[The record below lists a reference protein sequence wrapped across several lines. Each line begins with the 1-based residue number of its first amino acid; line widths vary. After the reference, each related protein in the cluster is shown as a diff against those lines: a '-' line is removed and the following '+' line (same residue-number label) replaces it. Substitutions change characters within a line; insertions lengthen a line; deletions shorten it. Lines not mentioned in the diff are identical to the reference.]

1 VVTAFPVSRAVQ
13 TDEPARTKSVLPRRV
28 TTILAGLLLLFLL
41 YLALVAG
48 KTALADLYFSRANR
62 VLNQWTAA
70 RALPSV
76 EQWASVRNV
85 MLDALSLDSGN
96 PRILDSLGRVSR
108 WGAAIPERPNLE
120 RAASRADALRYFRAS
135 LDRRPTS
142 AFTWANLALEKFSLG
157 EYDEEFEHAI
167 RMASFFGPWL
177 PSVQLAVANAG
188 LGAWFYLVEKDTLD
202 AVRETVTR
210 GLTWPDTDPRRERHA
225 GQLLQIATHYRREE
239 LVCAWGIDDV
249 RLSEW
254 CEAVRGEE

>member
-1 VVTAFPVSRAVQ
+1 MQ
-13 TDEPARTKSVLPRRV
+13 TDESATTKSVLSRRV

-41 YLALVAG
+41 YLAFVAG
-48 KTALADLYFSRANR
+48 RTALADLYFSRANR

-70 RALPSV
+70 RAAPSV

-108 WGAAIPERPNLE
+108 WGAAIPERPNQE
-120 RAASRADALRYFRAS
+120 RAALRADALRYFRAS

-177 PSVQLAVANAG
+177 SSVQLAVANAG
-188 LGAWFYLVEKDTLD
+188 LGAWYYLVEKDTRD

-210 GLTWPDTDPRRERHA
+210 GLTWSDTEPRHGGHA
-225 GQLLQIATHYRREE
+225 GHLLQIATHYRREE
-239 LVCAWGIDDV
+239 VVCGWGIDAV
-249 RLSEW
+249 RVSEW
-254 CEAVRGEE
+254 CKGAVGVRGEG